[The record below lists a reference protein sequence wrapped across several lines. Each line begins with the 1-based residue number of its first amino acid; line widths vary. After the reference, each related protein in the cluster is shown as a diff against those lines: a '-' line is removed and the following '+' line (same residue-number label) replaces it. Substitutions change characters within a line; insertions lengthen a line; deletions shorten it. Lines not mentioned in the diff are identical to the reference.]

1 MVTVSKNRA
10 EQGHNSDTYKFQFT
24 GHLANQGFSLSPVYL
39 IGRKFNQVYSD
50 FLSFL
55 IFEWSVCRFAS
66 KNFFIFNLNL
76 SISTF
81 TSVDFMLGI
90 F

>member
-24 GHLANQGFSLSPVYL
+24 GRLANQGFSLSPVYL
-39 IGRKFNQVYSD
+39 IGRKFNPVYSD

-55 IFEWSVCRFAS
+55 FLNEVCADLLVKIFLD
-66 KNFFIFNLNL
+66 FNLNVT
-76 SISTF
+76 ISTF
-81 TSVDFMLGI
+81 TSVDVMLGI
-90 F
+90 C

>member
-24 GHLANQGFSLSPVYL
+24 GRLANQGFSLSPVYL
-39 IGRKFNQVYSD
+39 IGRKFNPVYSD

-55 IFEWSVCRFAS
+55 IFE
-66 KNFFIFNLNL
+66 
-76 SISTF
+76 
-81 TSVDFMLGI
+81 
-90 F
+90 